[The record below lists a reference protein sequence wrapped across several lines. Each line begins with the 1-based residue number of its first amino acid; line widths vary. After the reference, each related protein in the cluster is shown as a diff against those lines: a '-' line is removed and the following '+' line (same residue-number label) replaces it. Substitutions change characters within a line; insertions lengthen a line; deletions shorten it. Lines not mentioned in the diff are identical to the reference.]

1 MAARPPVSPGAPAA
15 RPRPGRI
22 VLVSGLASDAH
33 SWNLVY
39 LQLLIEDLGH
49 HVVNLGPCVPDE
61 SLVSACHRHRPAL
74 VVISSVN
81 GHGYQEGLRLIRT
94 LRGRAALRE
103 LPVVIGGK
111 LGTVGG
117 ESQEHINVL
126 LDAGFDA
133 VFDDRADASMLF
145 GRFVASLASLASLA
159 EGAHRELR

>member
-1 MAARPPVSPGAPAA
+1 MTARPPVPDGPALDGAAPAW
-15 RPRPGRI
+15 PRSGRI

-39 LQLLIEDLGH
+39 LQLLVEDLGH
-49 HVVNLGPCVPDE
+49 HVLNLGPCVPDE
-61 SLVSACHRHRPAL
+61 LLVTECHRHRPAL

-81 GHGYQEGLRLIRT
+81 GHGYQEGLRLIRR
-94 LRGRAALRE
+94 LRGEAGLRP

-117 ESQEHINVL
+117 ESEEHIKAL

-133 VFDDRADASMLF
+133 VFDDRADASVLF
-145 GRFVASLASLASLA
+145 SRFVSALG
-159 EGAHRELR
+159 EGTRRELR